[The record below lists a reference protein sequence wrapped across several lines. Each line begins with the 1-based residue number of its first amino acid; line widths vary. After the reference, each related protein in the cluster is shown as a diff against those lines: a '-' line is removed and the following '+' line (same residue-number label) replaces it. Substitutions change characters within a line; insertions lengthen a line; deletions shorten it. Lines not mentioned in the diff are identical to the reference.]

1 MPLVPTR
8 RKPKFQYS
16 RSNNIV
22 PTAMPPTAAALLIWP
37 IIATSTMPTSG
48 IVMFA
53 NILGTANLSTSL
65 FMSLYVVTYG
75 SICKSPFKG
84 DLEGPTFDL

>member
-1 MPLVPTR
+1 
-8 RKPKFQYS
+8 
-16 RSNNIV
+16 
-22 PTAMPPTAAALLIWP
+22 
-37 IIATSTMPTSG
+37 
-48 IVMFA
+48 MFA

-84 DLEGPTFDL
+84 DLEGPTFDLRPLTFDRYKLGILIPIIILYKSSAYTSVMPDR